1 MIQRIQTLWLSL
13 AAACSIA
20 TLLLP
25 FYAGNKE
32 NNTYFKLTG
41 QSHFFLLILCVAVIL
56 STALSVFY
64 YKNRKKQ
71 MLVIAVTL
79 ALQIIN
85 IVFYLYQIKSFTTG
99 ELSFTALF
107 TFAIPVFLVM
117 ALYAIRKDEKLIQ
130 DMDRL
135 R

>member
-13 AAACSIA
+13 AAVCSIV
-20 TLLLP
+20 TLFLP
-25 FYAGNKE
+25 FYTGNKE
-32 NNTYFKLTG
+32 NNPFYELTA

-56 STALSVFY
+56 STVLSVFY

-71 MLVIAVTL
+71 MLVIAVSL

-85 IVFYLYQIKSFTTG
+85 IVFYLVQIKSFTKG
-99 ELSFTALF
+99 ALSFTALF
-107 TFAIPVFLVM
+107 TFAIPAFLVM
-117 ALYAIRKDEKLIQ
+117 ALLAIRKDEKLIQ